1 MSRYYLSIVLIA
13 VILVLG
19 WAANHYY
26 NKAVVWRTLAQH
38 AQELT
43 RQQADTI
50 TDMQTRQRNVAA
62 LDEKYI
68 KELADAKA
76 TIDQLHNDVA
86 IGKRRLQLNAAC
98 AKQSGTG
105 TTSMDDAASSRLTDS
120 AQRNYFTL
128 RERIEIAKKQIAG
141 LQQYINEQCL
151 M

>member
-1 MSRYYLSIVLIA
+1 MNRFWLAGVLLA
-13 VILVLG
+13 VSLALG
-19 WAANHYY
+19 WATNHYY
-26 NKAVVWRTLAQH
+26 NKAVAWRTLAQH

-43 RQQADTI
+43 RQHADTI